1 MSMTDPIADFL
12 TRIRNA
18 IYAQHRKVDVPSSNL
33 KKEMARVLLEQS
45 YIKNHIFIE
54 DGKQGILRIYLKYND
69 NTSVI
74 SGLRRISKPGLRK
87 YVGHNEMPRVRNN
100 LGIAILTT
108 PKGIMTGLEAQR
120 QGVGG
125 EILCHV
131 W

>member
-18 IYAQHRKVDVPSSNL
+18 IHAQHRKVDVPSSNL

-45 YIKNHIFIE
+45 YIKNYIFIE
-54 DGKQGILRIYLKYND
+54 DGKQGVLRIYLKYND

-108 PKGIMTGLEAQR
+108 PRGLMTGLEAQR